1 MAFVIDLNTQ
11 PSLEEIHSFDTYI
24 NMDDT
29 NICNSS
35 SNDMDDTNI
44 CNSSSNSATET
55 ECTTEVIIHP
65 TISDEEIPKV
75 GMLFGTLEEA
85 RQFYYNYAN
94 KVGFEPHIRN
104 TNFDKN
110 GRTPINQSIQCNR
123 DGYRTKKNLVTQRSN
138 TVSSVHCKARIYV
151 KLDKELGKWRL
162 SKIELAHTHR
172 CDPSLSWMF
181 KKNRELS
188 MHVKDVIERNDQA
201 GIRPSKTFQALADEA
216 GGRSNLKFLEKDVR
230 NYISG
235 KLRINGDN
243 TDAQEMLDYFTRMKE
258 QNPNFFYDIC
268 VYSDNSLKHAFWAD
282 ARSRAAY
289 EYFGDVVSFD
299 TTYKLNKYE
308 MPVAAF
314 VGVNHHGRSCLF
326 GCALLGNEETESFE
340 WLMQTFI
347 KCMGKTPDGILTDQC
362 GAMATA
368 IRNVMPNTTHRLCIW
383 HITRKIPHKLGKL
396 SRYEEIKATMRGIIW
411 ESHSQ
416 ESFESS
422 WYDFIEEYTLH
433 DNNWL
438 TDKEQQE
445 LECDVADNR
454 GLIPCASNSPIEKQ
468 FQYEYTNCIFRD
480 VQAEF
485 VKKCDCNLSP
495 RVVKDNQYF
504 YEVTQQKIVKG
515 MSIYSEYEVVF
526 CPISHQVRCN
536 CFRFESYGILCCHI
550 LSILSHCRVDKVNSS
565 YILSRW
571 SKNVYRKHTHIRT
584 SHDSRRSD
592 ESMNIFRGLCVD
604 FYNVAQ
610 DFVHDKEE
618 ADILRSAFTS
628 AKVALSKHRAKHSES
643 MRTSECLD
651 GLNVL
656 QSPPH
661 VVPRG
666 RPSFKRLEADVDR
679 KIKNGT
685 KKRRASC
692 KHTKEVAAVEGD
704 KHSNKATERRITAS
718 KHPKDFAP
726 LEEDCFTDN
735 TISCIHEHFP
745 NATNTQMD
753 SLSSVGF
760 TTLLN
765 SFQNRCI
772 HAHSYSNID

>member
-1 MAFVIDLNTQ
+1 
-11 PSLEEIHSFDTYI
+11 
-24 NMDDT
+24 
-29 NICNSS
+29 
-35 SNDMDDTNI
+35 
-44 CNSSSNSATET
+44 
-55 ECTTEVIIHP
+55 
-65 TISDEEIPKV
+65 
-75 GMLFGTLEEA
+75 
-85 RQFYYNYAN
+85 
-94 KVGFEPHIRN
+94 
-104 TNFDKN
+104 
-110 GRTPINQSIQCNR
+110 
-123 DGYRTKKNLVTQRSN
+123 
-138 TVSSVHCKARIYV
+138 
-151 KLDKELGKWRL
+151 
-162 SKIELAHTHR
+162 
-172 CDPSLSWMF
+172 MF
-181 KKNRELS
+181 KKNRELT

-216 GGRSNLKFLEKDVR
+216 GGHSNLKFLEKDVR

-235 KLRINGDN
+235 KLRINGDD

-268 VYSDNSLKHAFWAD
+268 LYNDNSLKHAFWVD

-347 KCMGKTPDGILTDQC
+347 KCMKKTPDGILIDQC

-368 IRNVMPNTTHRLCIW
+368 IRNVIPNTRHRLCIW

-396 SRYEEIKATMRGIIW
+396 SRYEEIKATMHGIIW
-411 ESHSQ
+411 ESHLQ

-438 TDKEQQE
+438 NEHEFWAGMRSTQRSESMHSFFDKYLTCRSSLIQFVHQYDNCLADKEQQE
-445 LECDVADNR
+445 LECDAADNR
-454 GLIPCASNSPIEKQ
+454 GLIPCVSNSPIEKQ
-468 FQYEYTNCIFRD
+468 FQYEYTNNIFRN

-485 VKKCDCNLSP
+485 IKKCDCNLSP
-495 RVVKDNQYF
+495 RAVKDNQYF
-504 YEVTQQKIVKG
+504 YEVTQQKIIKG
-515 MSIYSEYEVVF
+515 MSFYSEYEVVF

-536 CFRFESYGILCCHI
+536 YF
-550 LSILSHCRVDKVNSS
+550 RVDKVNSS

-571 SKNVYRKHTHIRT
+571 SKNVYRKHTHIRS

-618 ADILRSAFTS
+618 ADILRSAFAS
-628 AKVALSKHRAKHSES
+628 AKVALTEHRAKHSES
-643 MRTSECLD
+643 
-651 GLNVL
+651 
-656 QSPPH
+656 
-661 VVPRG
+661 G

-685 KKRRASC
+685 KKRRASS

-704 KHSNKATERRITAS
+704 KHLNKATERRITAS
-718 KHPKDFAP
+718 KHPKIYFSDFAP
-726 LEEDCFTDN
+726 IEEDCFTHN
-735 TISCIHEHFP
+735 TFSCIPEHFHH
-745 NATNTQMD
+745 AKNTQMD
-753 SLSSVGF
+753 SLSSGGF

-765 SFQNRCI
+765 SFQNPSI
-772 HAHSYSNID
+772 HAHSYRNID

>member
-1 MAFVIDLNTQ
+1 
-11 PSLEEIHSFDTYI
+11 
-24 NMDDT
+24 
-29 NICNSS
+29 
-35 SNDMDDTNI
+35 
-44 CNSSSNSATET
+44 
-55 ECTTEVIIHP
+55 
-65 TISDEEIPKV
+65 
-75 GMLFGTLEEA
+75 MLFGTLEEA

-162 SKIELAHTHR
+162 SKVELAHTHR

-216 GGRSNLKFLEKDVR
+216 GDIYNIRNIWVPVFLEHEFWAGMRSTQRSESMHAFFDKYLTCRSN
-230 NYISG
+230 
-235 KLRINGDN
+235 
-243 TDAQEMLDYFTRMKE
+243 
-258 QNPNFFYDIC
+258 
-268 VYSDNSLKHAFWAD
+268 
-282 ARSRAAY
+282 
-289 EYFGDVVSFD
+289 
-299 TTYKLNKYE
+299 
-308 MPVAAF
+308 
-314 VGVNHHGRSCLF
+314 
-326 GCALLGNEETESFE
+326 
-340 WLMQTFI
+340 
-347 KCMGKTPDGILTDQC
+347 
-362 GAMATA
+362 
-368 IRNVMPNTTHRLCIW
+368 
-383 HITRKIPHKLGKL
+383 
-396 SRYEEIKATMRGIIW
+396 
-411 ESHSQ
+411 
-416 ESFESS
+416 
-422 WYDFIEEYTLH
+422 
-433 DNNWL
+433 
-438 TDKEQQE
+438 KEQQE
-445 LECDVADNR
+445 LECDAADNR

-480 VQAEF
+480 FQAEF
-485 VKKCDCNLSP
+485 VKKCDYNLSP

-504 YEVTQQKIVKG
+504 YEVTQQKIVKW

-526 CPISHQVRCN
+526 CPISHQV
-536 CFRFESYGILCCHI
+536 
-550 LSILSHCRVDKVNSS
+550 RVDKVNSS

-571 SKNVYRKHTHIRT
+571 SKNVYRKHTHIRS
-584 SHDSRRSD
+584 SHDSRRFD

-618 ADILRSAFTS
+618 ADILRSAFAS

-643 MRTSECLD
+643 M
-651 GLNVL
+651 
-656 QSPPH
+656 
-661 VVPRG
+661 G

-718 KHPKDFAP
+718 KHPKVY
-726 LEEDCFTDN
+726 FTVY
-735 TISCIHEHFP
+735 C
-745 NATNTQMD
+745 
-753 SLSSVGF
+753 
-760 TTLLN
+760 
-765 SFQNRCI
+765 
-772 HAHSYSNID
+772 

>member
-1 MAFVIDLNTQ
+1 MTIILFIILDINMAFVIDLNTQ

-216 GGRSNLKFLEKDVR
+216 
-230 NYISG
+230 
-235 KLRINGDN
+235 
-243 TDAQEMLDYFTRMKE
+243 
-258 QNPNFFYDIC
+258 
-268 VYSDNSLKHAFWAD
+268 
-282 ARSRAAY
+282 
-289 EYFGDVVSFD
+289 
-299 TTYKLNKYE
+299 
-308 MPVAAF
+308 
-314 VGVNHHGRSCLF
+314 
-326 GCALLGNEETESFE
+326 
-340 WLMQTFI
+340 
-347 KCMGKTPDGILTDQC
+347 
-362 GAMATA
+362 
-368 IRNVMPNTTHRLCIW
+368 
-383 HITRKIPHKLGKL
+383 
-396 SRYEEIKATMRGIIW
+396 
-411 ESHSQ
+411 

-438 TDKEQQE
+438 T
-445 LECDVADNR
+445 
-454 GLIPCASNSPIEKQ
+454 
-468 FQYEYTNCIFRD
+468 
-480 VQAEF
+480 AEF

-772 HAHSYSNID
+772 HVRLLHQRTFYLKLHSSILC